1 MSSMQSLKR
10 RSLSAAAWAGGN
22 HALGQ
27 ALRLGGNLLLTR
39 LLVPEA
45 FGIMSVIG
53 ILLMALYQLSDI
65 GTGVSIVQSPRG
77 EEPDFVRTA
86 WTVQVIQGVALWLI
100 AVAIAGGIIFA
111 QGRQWF
117 GPGTAFADPRL
128 PLLWVVASFTT
139 VINGFVSINARIA
152 ERKLALKRMFVLDT
166 ASQVV
171 SLIVMALG
179 AYYTGSVWALV
190 AGGLVSSLLRCALSH
205 VALPGVPMGFRL
217 ERTALHEQ
225 AFKGKGV
232 FLSTSLAFLAVN
244 GDRFLVGSIVDT
256 ATMGFYSIALGLAGI
271 GPATISAIY
280 FRTVFPALSEVAR
293 TDPSQVGRVYRKF
306 QAVADVA
313 IGGMAGLFFMLADP
327 IVGLLYDDR
336 YRMAGYI
343 FSALCIG
350 SIGERARVIDQIF
363 LANGKPMLV
372 AYAMVPRVVALFAG
386 IPLGHAYGGLQGL
399 LIAIVLSQFA
409 SWPVS
414 HWYRARLGVRGMA
427 AWDLL
432 FIPALVVGL
441 LAGWGLAL
449 MAGAR

>member
-1 MSSMQSLKR
+1 MNSMQSLKR
-10 RSLSAAAWAGGN
+10 RSLTAAAWAGGN

-27 ALRLGGNLLLTR
+27 ALRLGGNLVLTR
-39 LLVPEA
+39 LLMPEA
-45 FGIMSVIG
+45 FGIMSVVAV
-53 ILLMALYQLSDI
+53 LMMALYQLSDI

-77 EEPDFVRTA
+77 EERAFVHTA
-86 WTVQVIQGVALWLI
+86 WTVQVIQGVVLWVI
-100 AVAIAGGIIFA
+100 AVAIAGAIAFA

-117 GPGTAFADPRL
+117 SAGTAFADPRL

-139 VINGFVSINARIA
+139 VINGFVSINTRIA
-152 ERKLALKRMFVLDT
+152 ERQLALKRLFVLDT
-166 ASQVV
+166 VGQ
-171 SLIVMALG
+171 LITLCVMVLG

-190 AGGLVSSLLRCALSH
+190 VGGLVGSLVRCALSH
-205 VALPGVPMGFRL
+205 TALPGEPMGFRL
-217 ERTALHEQ
+217 ERSALHEQ

-244 GDRFLVGSIVDT
+244 GDRFLVGSSLDT

-271 GPATISAIY
+271 STATINAVY
-280 FRTVFPALSEVAR
+280 FKTVFPSLSEVVR
-293 TDPSQVGRVYRKF
+293 TDPARVGRVYRKF
-306 QAVADVA
+306 QAVADLA

-343 FSALCIG
+343 FGALCIG

-372 AYAMVPRVVALFAG
+372 AYSMVPRVVVLFAG
-386 IPLGHAYGGLQGL
+386 IPLGHAYGGLDGVL
-399 LIAIVLSQFA
+399 VAVVLSQFA

-414 HWYRARLGVRGMA
+414 HWYRARLGIRGMG

-432 FIPALVVGL
+432 FIPALSIGL
-441 LAGWGLAL
+441 LVGWGLAIL
-449 MAGAR
+449 AGAR